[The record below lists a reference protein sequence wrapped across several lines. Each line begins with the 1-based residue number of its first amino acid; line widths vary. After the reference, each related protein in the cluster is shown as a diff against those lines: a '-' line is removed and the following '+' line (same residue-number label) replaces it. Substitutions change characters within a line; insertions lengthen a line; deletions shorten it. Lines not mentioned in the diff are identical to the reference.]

1 MKSLHLALPLFAS
14 FISTSILADHHER
27 RTDAIELFQ
36 CSYSEGSDISDVKKV
51 AAEWD
56 EWTDG
61 KFTHAYD
68 AYLMQPIKYAGA
80 DFPFDY
86 IWLGVTDTQEAMGRG
101 TDEWIA
107 TGSRIQKKFDSVA
120 PCSGSSQAVSTEIK
134 PYANIGETGF
144 LQISS
149 CELHEGVRYED
160 LESSDLSWV
169 DWLTKN
175 DIAAGLYRWKPSVG
189 YGRNRTAD
197 FYNVYVVESLA
208 DRGATA
214 DKMLSGGSE
223 IARSLYGRLYSCD
236 SPRVWMSEPVGSIVP
251 R

>member
-1 MKSLHLALPLFAS
+1 MKYLLTIMFTTVLSSYA
-14 FISTSILADHHER
+14 IADHHER
-27 RTDAIELFQ
+27 RTDAIELFE
-36 CSYSEGSDISDVKKV
+36 CSYSEGSDISDLKKV

-80 DFPFDY
+80 DFSFDY
-86 IWLGVTDTQEAMGRG
+86 IWLGVTHTQEAMGRN

-107 TGSRIQKKFDSVA
+107 TGGRLQEKFDSVA
-120 PCSGSSQAVSTEIK
+120 PCSGSSLAVSTEIK

-169 DWLTKN
+169 DWLAKN

-189 YGRNRTAD
+189 NRRNNTPD

-214 DKMLSGGSE
+214 DKMLAGGSK
-223 IARSLYGRLYSCD
+223 IAQSLYGQLYSCD